1 MRAIFVLL
9 LLWTSPV
16 KLPAQFPEIPAST
29 LPPPMMEFDDGQD
42 PMRARLF
49 QTTTSRAQIDLG
61 GWWDFI
67 ADPEDAGETRGY
79 AAKFPEPETRLWVP
93 GTWNSTARYW
103 NYVGPGWYRR
113 RFETRADGNLRIH
126 FGSVFYQSRVWLDGR
141 LLGGHEG
148 GYLPFDYAVA
158 DLKRGAHTIVVRV
171 DNRLTDRSLPKKNVD
186 WFPYGGLDRPV
197 YAEIV
202 PAVFVRQVHVVPSL
216 IGPSEA
222 RLKVRIVLENLGPAV
237 DGVAI
242 AFSVDGTELY
252 RGKHAVARGAGTSEF
267 EARLSNPRLW
277 SPSAPNLYSAR
288 VVVGQGSDDQ
298 FTRFGIREIQRNGG
312 RILLNGD
319 RLKLM
324 GVNRHE
330 DHPEWGSGSPPN
342 ILRQDVEIIKRLGAN
357 AVRAHYALPEL
368 FMDFCDQFGLLFMA
382 EVPAWQYS
390 TEQLHNPQIQ
400 EKILR
405 HLRGMVDRDM
415 NHPSVVSWSLGN
427 EWPQPDSSYDV
438 IRSLIQ
444 QARLLDPTRLITF
457 VTGGPHVWRV
467 HELADVICVNW
478 ARYQWYDPFTTLDR
492 AEGEKSVADLSK
504 IHERY
509 PGKPVILTELGGAE
523 SQAGWHNWGNVKWS
537 EEFQARNV
545 EDSALHA
552 LDEDWISGGCVW
564 QFCDARSAP
573 ERFLA
578 GRLHGWNGKG
588 IVDAYRSPKLAFYRL
603 QHVFR
608 SKIEASV
615 TGSPVSSAAGARRK
629 PLPAW

>member
-1 MRAIFVLL
+1 MRTIVALL
-9 LLWTSPV
+9 LLWGGPV
-16 KLPAQFPEIPAST
+16 KLPAQFPEIPVSS
-29 LPPPMMEFDDGQD
+29 LPAPMMAFDDGQD

-49 QTTTSRAQIDLG
+49 HTTTSRVQIDLG
-61 GWWDFI
+61 GWWDF
-67 ADPEDAGETRGY
+67 ATDPEDAGEARGY
-79 AAKFPEPETRLWVP
+79 QAKFPEPETRLWVP
-93 GTWNSTARYW
+93 GTWNSSARYW

-113 RFETRADGNLRIH
+113 RFETPSDGNLRVH
-126 FGSVFYQSRVWLDGR
+126 FGSVFYQSKVWLDGR
-141 LLGGHEG
+141 QLGEHEG
-148 GYLPFDYAVA
+148 GYLPFDYTAA
-158 DLKRGAHTIVVRV
+158 GLKKGAHNVVVRI
-171 DNRLTDRSLPKKNVD
+171 DNRLTERSLPKKNVD
-186 WFPYGGLDRPV
+186 WFPYGGIDRPV

-202 PAVFVRQVHVVPSL
+202 PMVFVRRVHVVPSL
-216 IGPSEA
+216 VGPSEA
-222 RLKVRIVLENLGPAV
+222 RLKVGILLENLGQAV
-237 DGVAI
+237 KGADV
-242 AFSVDGTELY
+242 AFSVDGVELY
-252 RGKHAVARGAGTSEF
+252 RGKHDIGQGSGTAQLEVP
-267 EARLSNPRLW
+267 LKNPRLW

-288 VVVGQGSDDQ
+288 VVVGPESDDQ
-298 FTRFGIREIQRNGG
+298 FTRFGIREIRTDGS
-312 RILLNGD
+312 RILLNGE

-330 DHPEWGSGSPPN
+330 DHPDWGSGSPPS

-390 TEQLHNPQIQ
+390 AEQLRNPQIQ
-400 EKILR
+400 DKILR
-405 HLRGMVDRDM
+405 HLREMIARDM
-415 NHPSVVSWSLGN
+415 NHPSIVTWSLGN
-427 EWPQPDSSYDV
+427 EWPQPDNSYDV
-438 IRSLIQ
+438 IRGLVLR
-444 QARLLDPTRLITF
+444 ARQFDPTRLLTF

-467 HELADVICVNW
+467 HELVDVICVNW

-504 IHERY
+504 IHDRY

-545 EDSALHA
+545 EDSASHA

-588 IVDAYRSPKLAFYRL
+588 IVDAYRSPKLAFHQL
-603 QHVFR
+603 QRVFR
-608 SKIEASV
+608 SKTE
-615 TGSPVSSAAGARRK
+615 VSTSRAAVK
-629 PLPAW
+629 PAGR